1 MMDSEV
7 DALVKRVCVLWNRPF
22 SPDMAA
28 AWKPFLVDLD
38 TNSVRDAVDAIM
50 VRGDRFLPTVGE
62 VRRIALEPSN
72 QPPAPLEAWAQFQT
86 RLRAATS
93 GLAIP
98 PVHDLVLE
106 TMKRI
111 GGGAGMHTNGD
122 RDAFVAAYAAVVGE
136 WEAERFK
143 VNRAG

>member
-1 MMDSEV
+1 MNDAEV
-7 DALVKRVCVLWNRPF
+7 DAVVRRVCVLWNRAH
-22 SPDMAA
+22 SPEMTA
-28 AWKPFLVDLD
+28 AWKPFLIDLD
-38 TNSVRDAVDAIM
+38 ATAVRDAVDSIM

-62 VRRIALEPSN
+62 VRRIALVPQN
-72 QPPAPLEAWAQFQT
+72 QPPAPLVAWNQFQT

-93 GLAIP
+93 GVVLT

-106 TMKRI
+106 AMRRI

-122 RDAFVAAYAAVVGE
+122 RDAFLAVYEEVVRE

-143 VNRAG
+143 VKRAG